1 MSRWLRNSAAL
12 LLLVVAGS
20 AVAASDAMTV
30 EITALKNPVDKSY
43 RKMVKGM
50 DLFERDRALAPK
62 ASLRYKLLQRKP
74 GGELEQAKVHV
85 VGSSFDLPIAVAPDH
100 TFTLPRERKALDE
113 DAVVQSERKAETMTW
128 RADVRTPGLPS
139 NERRLGD
146 LRLECEVGM
155 EAGLVSQYSVLDRFF
170 DLLENSRE
178 YCSRREVRYLFF
190 AERPLFSVTLKSGN
204 RRETLSI
211 EKLYAASINGRN
223 KNELRYCDCEA
234 LLDRAYVLPL
244 GDKSWPND
252 TRIELEYM
260 DAPAEPIGENAA
272 ADAANDALLV
282 GNNKAEVQGAYGR
295 AAMIRFDTGYEVW
308 AYRYGKTEFSVLFA
322 PSGVVEKTR
331 LRPA

>member
-1 MSRWLRNSAAL
+1 M
-12 LLLVVAGS
+12 
-20 AVAASDAMTV
+20 
-30 EITALKNPVDKSY
+30 
-43 RKMVKGM
+43 
-50 DLFERDRALAPK
+50 
-62 ASLRYKLLQRKP
+62 
-74 GGELEQAKVHV
+74 
-85 VGSSFDLPIAVAPDH
+85 VGSSFDQPIAVAPDH

-155 EAGLVSQYSVLDRFF
+155 EAGLVSQYSVLDRVF

-272 ADAANDALLV
+272 ADACARVRERCRRCVSIPGTRSGRTATARPNSAFCSRLPASSRRRGCGRRKEAHPRLQVLVDEVVRALHPRCAV
-282 GNNKAEVQGAYGR
+282 GG
-295 AAMIRFDTGYEVW
+295 
-308 AYRYGKTEFSVLFA
+308 
-322 PSGVVEKTR
+322 
-331 LRPA
+331 LRTAIVPLDV